1 MPVIKQQC
9 QNLQNWFV
17 NNLFIQ
23 TKAEQEQLGFC
34 LKFRCLYK
42 MEEYI
47 LKWNLID
54 NSVISIDS
62 QSEYSSITFI
72 GVEGRILT
80 LMNSLK

>member
-1 MPVIKQQC
+1 MFSHHNIKVPFRYWNKVMPVIKQQC

-47 LKWNLID
+47 LK
-54 NSVISIDS
+54 
-62 QSEYSSITFI
+62 
-72 GVEGRILT
+72 
-80 LMNSLK
+80 

>member
-1 MPVIKQQC
+1 MPVIKQQY

-34 LKFRCLYK
+34 LNFRCLYE

-47 LKWNLID
+47 LKMKP
-54 NSVISIDS
+54 
-62 QSEYSSITFI
+62 Y
-72 GVEGRILT
+72 
-80 LMNSLK
+80 